1 MPTLPPGTAN
11 NVNLSFTPTWLF
23 TPSTSATN
31 NVRLWNNGRNTVYV
45 GQADVTVN
53 TGLPIPPGG
62 KPVELSGVTQSLYGI
77 STYSLGTLIG
87 TVSTASV
94 AGATV
99 LNFTT
104 QATAQLSTGATVV
117 VGSTAYTSNQEVLS
131 ITTETGTAA
140 TAVTVSTLAQFYHP
154 TTDVVYLAT
163 ATYGQISVQ
172 GGVA

>member
-31 NVRLWNNGRNTVYV
+31 NVRLWNNGQNTVYV

-53 TGLPIPPGG
+53 TGLPILPGS
-62 KPVELSGVTQSLYGI
+62 KPVELTNVTSSLYAI
-77 STYSLGTLIG
+77 STVSLGTLIG
-87 TVSTASV
+87 TVSTAGT

-104 QATAQLSTGATVV
+104 QATNYLTVSNYVV
-117 VGSTAYTSNQEVLS
+117 VGNKTITGNQEALS
-131 ITTETGTAA
+131 VNAAAGTAS
-140 TAVTVSTLAQFYHP
+140 TLVTVSTTTAFYHP
-154 TTDVVYLAT
+154 TTDAVYLALPT
-163 ATYGQISVQ
+163 FGQISVQ

>member
-31 NVRLWNNGRNTVYV
+31 NVRLYNNGRNTVYV

-53 TGLPIPPGG
+53 TGLPILPNG
-62 KPVELSGVTQSLYGI
+62 KVELLGVTQSLYGI

-87 TVSTASV
+87 TVSTASA

-131 ITTETGTAA
+131 ISTTTGTAA
-140 TAVTVSTLAQFYHP
+140 TAVTVGTLAQFYHP

-163 ATYGQISVQ
+163 ATYGQVSVQ
-172 GGVA
+172 GGVG

>member
-1 MPTLPPGTAN
+1 MPTLPPGTPN

-31 NVRLWNNGRNTVYV
+31 NVRMTNNGRNTVYV

-53 TGLPIPPGG
+53 TGLPILPGA
-62 KPVELSGVTQSLYGI
+62 KVELLGVTQSLYGI

-104 QATAQLSTGATVV
+104 QATAQLSTGSTVV
-117 VGSTAYTSNQEVLS
+117 VGSTAYTSNQEMLS
-131 ITTETGTAA
+131 ISTETGTAA

-154 TTDVVYLAT
+154 TTDVVYLGT

-172 GGVA
+172 GGVI

>member
-1 MPTLPPGTAN
+1 M
-11 NVNLSFTPTWLF
+11 
-23 TPSTSATN
+23 
-31 NVRLWNNGRNTVYV
+31 
-45 GQADVTVN
+45 
-53 TGLPIPPGG
+53 
-62 KPVELSGVTQSLYGI
+62 
-77 STYSLGTLIG
+77 
-87 TVSTASV
+87 
-94 AGATV
+94 
-99 LNFTT
+99 
-104 QATAQLSTGATVV
+104 